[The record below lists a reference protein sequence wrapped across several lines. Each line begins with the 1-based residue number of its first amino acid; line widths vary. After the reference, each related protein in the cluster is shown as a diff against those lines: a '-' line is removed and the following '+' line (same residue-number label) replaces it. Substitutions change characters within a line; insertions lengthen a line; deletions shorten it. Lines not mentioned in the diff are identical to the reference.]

1 MTLGSSADSSIPE
14 TRPERLVVGVASA
27 VGLSIMGDSL
37 LYGILPLAAG
47 SLGIPLPLVGVLL
60 SANRLVRL
68 ISNTWVSRIFE
79 RVGPRAPFL
88 VATVLGFVTTLL
100 YGIGWGF
107 LTFLIARIGW
117 GIAWSGLRQGGYQAV
132 WAGDQNR
139 TGRLMGLMWGIF
151 RLGSAVSVVIGGYL
165 WDHYGFR
172 TAVAV
177 IAGFTALAIPL
188 AFVLRWP
195 AAPVETKHSSAG
207 STWHGWR
214 LIIRH
219 SLQRWML
226 LAGLLKLV
234 FNSILVSTAA
244 LFLASRLGTENA
256 LAALGLGI
264 GTVAGIVLALR
275 WISDLALGPAL
286 GSVSDRL
293 GQARMAVL
301 LSAGI
306 FVGIVGA
313 VAFHG
318 IPSLLCLSLVLILN
332 TGLNVTLDA
341 AASRIA
347 LTTERPHLFVGLYTT
362 ASDAG
367 SAVGP
372 LLAYSLG
379 GIAGIA
385 SLYVLGGAALAVTVI
400 RFWLRDRQAVHQG

>member
-1 MTLGSSADSSIPE
+1 
-14 TRPERLVVGVASA
+14 
-27 VGLSIMGDSL
+27 MGDSL
-37 LYGILPLAAG
+37 LYGVLPLAAS

-79 RVGPRAPFL
+79 RVGPRAPFI
-88 VATVLGFVTTLL
+88 VATVIGFVTTLL
-100 YGIGWGF
+100 YGVGWGF
-107 LTFLIARIGW
+107 LTFLVARIGW

-132 WAGDQNR
+132 WAGDQHR

-151 RLGSAVSVVIGGYL
+151 RLGSAISVVIGGYL

-177 IAGFTALAIPL
+177 IAGFTALAIPVAL
-188 AFVLRWP
+188 ALRWP
-195 AAPVETKHSSAG
+195 ASPIEAKRSPSG

-214 LIIRH
+214 LLLRH

-226 LAGLLKLV
+226 LSGLLKLV

-306 FVGIVGA
+306 FAGILGA
-313 VAFHG
+313 VAFRG

-379 GIAGIA
+379 GIAGIT
-385 SLYVLGGAALAVTVI
+385 SLYVLGATALALTVI
-400 RFWLRDRQAVHQG
+400 RFWRCDRQAVRQA